1 MRLLVLGHVQSNEG
15 LLCFTVDILS
25 HLLCQLSLPCTAR
38 EGGGGLY
45 CTYNIQPQHN
55 TVHTT
60 YNHRTILYNTAYKH
74 RTILYIQHTTTRQ
87 YCTYSIQ
94 AQDNTVHTT
103 YSHSTILYI
112 QHTTTGQYCTYNIQP
127 QDNTIHTTYNHRT
140 VLYIQHTSTAQYL
153 IQALDSVTGDGT
165 THGTTTLPYPPS
177 PPYQSLPLPPCPLS
191 YSPIPDDPRKRNTR
205 GCCSSVQPSSFRRMA
220 AATVLMAPFWPTR
233 RSLRRSS
240 IGNLLR
246 SSSLL
251 CSRSAAYYTRTD
263 RCEQTATVG
272 QLNNNVLCVTHMHK
286 LYDNPISSTR
296 EKSTSSR
303 QVTFSS
309 LMCETCSEPF
319 TQLWELLL
327 T

>member
-1 MRLLVLGHVQSNEG
+1 MA
-15 LLCFTVDILS
+15 
-25 HLLCQLSLPCTAR
+25 LP
-38 EGGGGLY
+38 
-45 CTYNIQPQHN
+45 
-55 TVHTT
+55 
-60 YNHRTILYNTAYKH
+60 
-74 RTILYIQHTTTRQ
+74 
-87 YCTYSIQ
+87 
-94 AQDNTVHTT
+94 
-103 YSHSTILYI
+103 
-112 QHTTTGQYCTYNIQP
+112 
-127 QDNTIHTTYNHRT
+127 
-140 VLYIQHTSTAQYL
+140 
-153 IQALDSVTGDGT
+153 
-165 THGTTTLPYPPS
+165 PYPPPPS
-177 PPYQSLPLPPCPLS
+177 PPSQSLSLPPCPLS

-205 GCCSSVQPSSFRRMA
+205 GCCSSVQPSSFRRMV

-251 CSRSAAYYTRTD
+251 CSRSAAYYTWTD

-296 EKSTSSR
+296 DTSRSCM
-303 QVTFSS
+303 QVTISS

>member
-1 MRLLVLGHVQSNEG
+1 M
-15 LLCFTVDILS
+15 
-25 HLLCQLSLPCTAR
+25 
-38 EGGGGLY
+38 
-45 CTYNIQPQHN
+45 
-55 TVHTT
+55 
-60 YNHRTILYNTAYKH
+60 
-74 RTILYIQHTTTRQ
+74 
-87 YCTYSIQ
+87 
-94 AQDNTVHTT
+94 
-103 YSHSTILYI
+103 
-112 QHTTTGQYCTYNIQP
+112 
-127 QDNTIHTTYNHRT
+127 
-140 VLYIQHTSTAQYL
+140 
-153 IQALDSVTGDGT
+153 
-165 THGTTTLPYPPS
+165 TLPPS
-177 PPYQSLPLPPCPLS
+177 PPLPLPLLLPLFPRPS
-191 YSPIPDDPRKRNTR
+191 LSLPVPSPTHQSLMTPGR
-205 GCCSSVQPSSFRRMA
+205 GTQEGAAHQSSLAPSGEWRLRL
-220 AATVLMAPFWPTR
+220 LMAPFWPTR

-272 QLNNNVLCVTHMHK
+272 QLNNNALCVTHMHK

-296 EKSTSSR
+296 DTSRSCM